1 MARPKKTEA
10 SVAIEKRLR
19 EMEKDKPKVYNI
31 MDDGKFGQKITG
43 QRFTQCAA
51 CGVEFEQNIAWDYHR
66 YSTWKTCPSC
76 RSKLAQRSF
85 QAQKAK
91 ESGSTYAIPYEP
103 LEWQKEAYEE
113 FKKHRFQVLA
123 CGVRAGKDKYSIS
136 VGFMYFIECLNEN
149 RHLHNF
155 DMVPPVYWWI
165 IAPTFKLAEQNW
177 RQLKVIVNKTFRN
190 EKEFV
195 VACDNGSMTMQTV
208 GGGVIEVRSAFN
220 EDMLV
225 GVGLDLVTITEAARI
240 KDLES
245 VWANIEGR
253 LSSPGRGLEIDRKG
267 KSYGMGKAI
276 INSSPLG
283 ENYFYKMFKW
293 GVKGSD
299 TYSSDWCSLQ
309 FPWTANPANA
319 ELARQIVHTKY
330 GDITREQ
337 DMIARLGLRR
347 YEQDFLGKFLPSDDV
362 AFKDFMDNC
371 VTDIYAGEYAKW
383 SKAQRDLFIKEW
395 QEVKPYGNYRI
406 SYDPA
411 TGSSSDSPILI
422 VRDMDTNNIVRALDM
437 YGKSYEQQWDTIAV
451 YSKLYNHA
459 PCVFSDTGHTPVIG
473 QLEKRGVPEI
483 VLHEQGSLK
492 GKYIQSLVLAVQN
505 KDLHI
510 LFDGSEAIKTLCA
523 QMNDYKEKNGKYGND
538 EEPHDDFVS
547 ALYLNYYDY
556 GEQINEYA
564 YAFDFMFM

>member
-1 MARPKKTEA
+1 
-10 SVAIEKRLR
+10 
-19 EMEKDKPKVYNI
+19 
-31 MDDGKFGQKITG
+31 
-43 QRFTQCAA
+43 
-51 CGVEFEQNIAWDYHR
+51 
-66 YSTWKTCPSC
+66 
-76 RSKLAQRSF
+76 
-85 QAQKAK
+85 
-91 ESGSTYAIPYEP
+91 
-103 LEWQKEAYEE
+103 
-113 FKKHRFQVLA
+113 
-123 CGVRAGKDKYSIS
+123 
-136 VGFMYFIECLNEN
+136 MYFIECLNEN
-149 RHLHNF
+149 RHVHNF

-177 RQLKVIVNKTFRN
+177 RQLKVIVKKTFRS

-267 KSYGMGKAI
+267 KSYGVGKAI

-293 GVKGSD
+293 GVKGQD
-299 TYSSDWCSLQ
+299 TYSSDWVSLQ
-309 FPWTANPANA
+309 FPWTANPSNA
-319 ELARQIVHTKY
+319 ELASQIVHTKY

-337 DMIARLGLRR
+337 DMISRLGLRR
-347 YEQDFLGKFLPSDDV
+347 YEQDFLGKFMPSDGV

-371 VTDIYAGEYAKW
+371 VTDIYVGEYAKW

-411 TGSSSDSPILI
+411 TGSSSDSPILV
-422 VRDMDTNNIVRALDM
+422 VRDMGTNNIVRALDM

-459 PCVFSDTGHTPVIG
+459 PCAFSDTGHTPVVG

-483 VLHEQGSLK
+483 VLHEQASLK
-492 GKYIQSLVLAVQN
+492 GKYIQALVLAVQN

-523 QMNDYKEKNGKYGND
+523 QMNDYKEKNGKYGNN

-556 GEQINEYA
+556 GEHINEYA
-564 YAFDFMFM
+564 YAFDFIFM